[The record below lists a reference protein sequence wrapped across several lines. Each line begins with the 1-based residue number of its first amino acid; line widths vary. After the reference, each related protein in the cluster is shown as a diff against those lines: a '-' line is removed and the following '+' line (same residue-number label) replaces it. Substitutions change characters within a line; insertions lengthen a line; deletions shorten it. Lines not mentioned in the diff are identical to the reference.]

1 MAEYDINYDDKR
13 FKKVESDK
21 TAALKE
27 HEQTYD
33 SMISGSDRFYDKQ
46 IQASKDWADTQT
58 KLQNEQTN
66 FAIQEIEQQKAEA
79 KKDYLDEQ
87 SGAYADW
94 QKQSDKFGVRA
105 EQFADKGMQN
115 TGYSES
121 SQTAMYNSYQ
131 NRVTTALESYNR
143 AIQDFNNGITEARLQ
158 NNSALAEIRF
168 KALQQQLQL
177 SLEGFQY
184 KNQLLMDKK
193 NQKLQIEDSYYNRYQ
208 DVLNQINAENSLA
221 EQIRQYNES
230 MALERE
236 QWEWQKKKASVGGY
250 SGGSYGGSRS
260 SGSNTYTPTKKN
272 DGSSS
277 SSDSL
282 PADTAK
288 SILALGKGPISA
300 EYAKKLVDSGEATV
314 AQSIKTG
321 NPIFYSTAAPS
332 DSDVKEYVS
341 SLNSIQKATSYSG
354 RMNSLL
360 GR

>member
-13 FKKVESDK
+13 FKQVESDK
-21 TAALKE
+21 SAALKE

-33 SMISGSDRFYDKQ
+33 SMISGSDKYYDKQ
-46 IQASKDWADTQT
+46 IQASKDWANTQT

-66 FAIQEIEQQKAEA
+66 FAIKEIEQQKAEA

-87 SGAYADW
+87 SGAYTDW
-94 QKQSDKFGVRA
+94 QKQSNKFGVRA
-105 EQFADKGMQN
+105 EQIADKGMQN

-121 SQTAMYNSYQ
+121 SQTSMYNDYQ
-131 NRVTTALESYNR
+131 NRVTSSLESYNR
-143 AIQDFNNGITEARLQ
+143 SVQNFNNSITQARLQ
-158 NNSALAEIRF
+158 NSAALAEIAY
-168 KALQQQLQL
+168 KALQQQLEL
-177 SLEGFQY
+177 SLQGFQY

-208 DVLNQINAENSLA
+208 DVLNQINTENSLA

-236 QWEWQKKKASVGGY
+236 QWEWQKKKASGGGGG
-250 SGGSYGGSRS
+250 GGSSSSSRS
-260 SGSNTYTPTKKN
+260 NSYVPTKTET
-272 DGSSS
+272 SSS

-300 EYAKKLVDSGEATV
+300 EYANKLVESGEATV
-314 AQSIKTG
+314 AQSVSTG

-354 RMNSLL
+354 RMSSIL